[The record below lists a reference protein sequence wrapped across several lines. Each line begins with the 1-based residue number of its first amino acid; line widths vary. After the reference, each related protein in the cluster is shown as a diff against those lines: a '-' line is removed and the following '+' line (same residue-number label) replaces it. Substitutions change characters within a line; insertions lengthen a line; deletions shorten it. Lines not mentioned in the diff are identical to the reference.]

1 MDEVEG
7 NKLVINLILFNDT
20 GHSSY
25 VRPLRESVL
34 VFQRLLIANGV
45 IKFIRTT
52 RGDDESAACGQ
63 LAMKKVETRANL
75 MNI

>member
-34 VFQRLLIANGV
+34 VFQRFIIANGV
-45 IKFIRTT
+45 ITFIRTT
-52 RGDDESAACGQ
+52 RGDDDSATCGQ
-63 LAMKKVETRANL
+63 LAIKKWKQEQT
-75 MNI
+75 